1 MLIVRMQPIGGQIA
15 FFSCPIRVLPEE
27 DGGPI
32 GGEGDPGDFGE
43 DMGRPAEQAPYDD
56 EPVEGDRC
64 YRLEELD
71 LDDSDDELDVEEAG
85 APSSRR
91 QAGGVCDAEQGY
103 AAFLMQAAVEDPDL
117 AVALPEEEVVDLVF
131 GAALPVPASARAW
144 RMRCRLE
151 EELTMME
158 LFIAR
163 LHGPAFVAWARRDG
177 VLLRD
182 IASAA
187 ERLRHTFLSKI
198 VELEGD
204 DGWSTA

>member
-1 MLIVRMQPIGGQIA
+1 
-15 FFSCPIRVLPEE
+15 
-27 DGGPI
+27 
-32 GGEGDPGDFGE
+32 
-43 DMGRPAEQAPYDD
+43 
-56 EPVEGDRC
+56 
-64 YRLEELD
+64 
-71 LDDSDDELDVEEAG
+71 
-85 APSSRR
+85 
-91 QAGGVCDAEQGY
+91 VCDAEQGY